1 MPEVNES
8 KIDKDYQPSKKSL
21 ENKAT
26 TKLSSNIKYF
36 NDNLIRLQFHYRV
49 NVLLPS
55 FKDNTLQVEKNRSRI
70 RSFSVFDQKSATLR
84 QQNYSS
90 QLNNSLLDVPVMARS
105 NSIMLS
111 PHHHPPEHRRLPHSP
126 YDNGIPSST
135 SNRGIGY
142 SHHFQSPSHSH
153 NGSYLD
159 VRSSLN
165 SSNSSLASSLH
176 PNSGRRKLPIAP
188 DEISGNIDVI
198 QSPRRCSS
206 PRLLPSPPCIS
217 PMASSPSPPYQF
229 NNYNSCERRS
239 SGRKLPEPPVTQQLY
254 NQHNKNNG
262 NIINNIPKI
271 NNYPS
276 SPTNSN
282 NYSMEYNIPS
292 TYTPS
297 LDISMDNFH
306 ISSKNITNDLT
317 VRRQLPIKK
326 SSCIIPPSSQFQF
339 TKHPRRN
346 STTQPSLNI
355 NQPSE
360 GIFTPS
366 IDNNIQQQNL
376 LPNPFGITTKPI
388 TKSESTLT
396 TGTSTTTSSNEQ
408 SRRSSIVQERDAF
421 RFRNGSMAH
430 LFEQQHLI
438 QIRDKSPS
446 RTSTYTLESQ
456 YSTDQKVLA
465 IIRCEEIEEREWE
478 LIINLLVLKLIV
490 LWITLP
496 HMFLKNS
503 DNINFILILLL
514 LKEMIIIDNNNIY
527 YCLFVDCSL
536 ANTII
541 TNFKYKKI
549 NHKKCTKHIHYFK
562 STIVRKY
569 MNFVKLNS
577 ISSVKSRSSVD
588 KEEDGNISTVGSIS
602 SSGSAI
608 ATGENKKPENLG
620 LDPSHY
626 LGKENKP
633 EVVVLSA
640 SGKKV
645 SLNDDDR
652 PKGLGLVT
660 CTLQHFPV
668 RKRLRVTVI
677 KVEGLAGELKPNLEI
692 LPFCRVTL
700 HPGKNIKSQDSVV
713 KRGRNAVY
721 NQEFFF
727 DNVTVEDL
735 NTKFVHVVFLHQSSQ
750 KLQKD
755 VEIGEFSIELK
766 DFPLLHDKKEVKIV
780 DELKVKF
787 NTKKLG
793 KIYFSTQIAKEG
805 KTLTIN
811 VNKVEDLPKWGLIGA
826 PDVCVRVTVI
836 QGENKVQTKQ
846 SRVIKNTCKAVY
858 QESIMFLISTKINDL
873 RRTQIIVSAIDM
885 QRHNNLCLFL
895 DGTGDSII
903 GSAYL
908 GCIGMD
914 KSEID
919 QWKNTI
925 EHIGKEYKASH
936 HLKLEQPVVKECIE
950 NDVVEKNE
958 NKKELGIDDFDEWLK

>member
-21 ENKAT
+21 
-26 TKLSSNIKYF
+26 
-36 NDNLIRLQFHYRV
+36 
-49 NVLLPS
+49 LLPS

-456 YSTDQKVLA
+456 YSTDQ
-465 IIRCEEIEEREWE
+465 
-478 LIINLLVLKLIV
+478 
-490 LWITLP
+490 
-496 HMFLKNS
+496 
-503 DNINFILILLL
+503 
-514 LKEMIIIDNNNIY
+514 
-527 YCLFVDCSL
+527 
-536 ANTII
+536 
-541 TNFKYKKI
+541 
-549 NHKKCTKHIHYFK
+549 
-562 STIVRKY
+562 
-569 MNFVKLNS
+569 LNS

-885 QRHNNLCLFL
+885 QR

>member
-1 MPEVNES
+1 MPEINES
-8 KIDKDYQPSKKSL
+8 KVDNDCRASKKSL
-21 ENKAT
+21 
-26 TKLSSNIKYF
+26 
-36 NDNLIRLQFHYRV
+36 
-49 NVLLPS
+49 LLPS
-55 FKDNTLQVEKNRSRI
+55 FENNTLEVEKNRSRI
-70 RSFSVFDQKSATLR
+70 RSFSVFDQKSASLR
-84 QQNYSS
+84 QQDYS
-90 QLNNSLLDVPVMARS
+90 LNFNNSLLNVPGMARS

-135 SNRGIGY
+135 NNRGSGY
-142 SHHFQSPSHSH
+142 SHHFHSPSVSH

-176 PNSGRRKLPIAP
+176 PSGGRRKLPIAP
-188 DEISGNIDVI
+188 DEISSGGIDGF

-206 PRLLPSPPCIS
+206 PRLLPTSPCIS
-217 PMASSPSPPYQF
+217 PMANSPSPPYQF
-229 NNYNSCERRS
+229 NNYQSNERRS
-239 SGRKLPEPPVTQQLY
+239 SGRRLPEPPAIQPSY
-254 NQHNKNNG
+254 NHPNKNNS
-262 NIINNIPKI
+262 NNINNVPKI
-271 NNYPS
+271 NNYPKL
-276 SPTNSN
+276 PTNSSI
-282 NYSMEYNIPS
+282 YSVDSITPS
-292 TYTPS
+292 TYTPPS
-297 LDISMDNFH
+297 DISMDNFH
-306 ISSKNITNDLT
+306 ISSNNPNNDLL
-317 VRRQLPIKK
+317 VRRQLPMKK
-326 SSCIIPPSSQFQF
+326 TSCIIQPTTPFHY

-346 STTQPSLNI
+346 STTQPSLHI
-355 NQPSE
+355 NQPTE
-360 GIFTPS
+360 NIFPNNN
-366 IDNNIQQQNL
+366 DNQIQQQNL

-396 TGTSTTTSSNEQ
+396 GTSTTTSSNEP
-408 SRRSSIVQERDAF
+408 SRRSSIVQDRDAF

-456 YSTDQKVLA
+456 YSTDQ
-465 IIRCEEIEEREWE
+465 
-478 LIINLLVLKLIV
+478 
-490 LWITLP
+490 
-496 HMFLKNS
+496 
-503 DNINFILILLL
+503 
-514 LKEMIIIDNNNIY
+514 
-527 YCLFVDCSL
+527 
-536 ANTII
+536 
-541 TNFKYKKI
+541 
-549 NHKKCTKHIHYFK
+549 
-562 STIVRKY
+562 
-569 MNFVKLNS
+569 LNS
-577 ISSVKSRSSVD
+577 ISSAKSRGSVD
-588 KEEDGNISTVGSIS
+588 KEEDGNISVVGSIS
-602 SSGSAI
+602 SSGSAV
-608 ATGENKKPENLG
+608 ATSENRKPENLG

-626 LGKENKP
+626 IGKENKP

-640 SGKKV
+640 SGQRV
-645 SLNDDDR
+645 LINEDDK

-660 CTLQHFPV
+660 CTLQHFPI

-700 HPGKNIKSQDSVV
+700 HPGKSTKSQDSVV
-713 KRGRNAVY
+713 KRGRDAVF

-727 DNVTVEDL
+727 DNVTIDDL
-735 NTKFVHVVFLHQSSQ
+735 DTKYVQVVFLHQSSQ

-755 VEIGEFSIELK
+755 IEIGEFNIELK

-793 KIYFSTQIAKEG
+793 KIYFSTQISKEG

-836 QGENKVQTKQ
+836 QEENKVQTKQ
-846 SRVIKNTCKAVY
+846 SRVLKNTCKAVY
-858 QESIMFLISTKINDL
+858 QESIMFLISTKMNDL
-873 RRTQIIVSAIDM
+873 RKTQIIVSAIDM
-885 QRHNNLCLFL
+885 QR
-895 DGTGDSII
+895 DGIGDSII

-908 GCIGMD
+908 GAIAMD

-936 HLKLEQPVVKECIE
+936 HLKLEQPEVKEYIE
-950 NDVVEKNE
+950 NDTVEKNE
-958 NKKELGIDDFDEWLK
+958 TKKELGIDDFDEWLK